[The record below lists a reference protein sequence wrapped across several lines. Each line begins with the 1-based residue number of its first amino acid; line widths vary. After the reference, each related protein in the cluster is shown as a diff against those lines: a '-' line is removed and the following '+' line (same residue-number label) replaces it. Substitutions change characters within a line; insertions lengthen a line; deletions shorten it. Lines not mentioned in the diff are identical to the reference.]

1 MSGHK
6 RKYNV
11 RFPPS
16 RIKKIMQKDPE
27 VGRIATAV
35 PVIISRAVEMFLKS
49 LLTEVCAITR
59 SKRSAAVSVAHIKQ
73 CVESEKLF
81 HFLKELVERSPCPAG
96 RREDA
101 AMSMW
106 PMFRTKRHEVPAQ
119 KPDAVESLDTD
130 SDVRV
135 CSWRRSLLLRGTR
148 AAACVVVLKQFGLQQ
163 RPHEAVMRSTA
174 VGPCGFNG
182 LFFSKRSVVKICCL
196 FLPGVGALHLLMRIG
211 LPFITSVSVIIF
223 I

>member
-59 SKRSAAVSVAHIKQ
+59 SKRSAAVSVAHMGDDERVYVVFPRRKQ

-130 SDVRV
+130 SDE
-135 CSWRRSLLLRGTR
+135 S
-148 AAACVVVLKQFGLQQ
+148 
-163 RPHEAVMRSTA
+163 E
-174 VGPCGFNG
+174 
-182 LFFSKRSVVKICCL
+182 LFICL
-196 FLPGVGALHLLMRIG
+196 
-211 LPFITSVSVIIF
+211 
-223 I
+223 